1 MGHSDIVDYARNFA
15 VMVRIR
21 GPVSFSVSLS
31 GSGQTQCCIIMVTQL
46 AISVTLLSGPK
57 RDEDEKTRFS
67 SIPVRRPIHYL
78 ILFVS
83 QSFVFFCTYGCGGF
97 LFSFWVCVLCS
108 SGETALSTSGLL
120 VPDTLCDT
128 QVARRLYGDNCEGR
142 VLVVTVASVVEPF
155 LSPQQRENIPQVVS
169 HEFSNLVMS
178 KVCYLY
184 LLS

>member
-83 QSFVFFCTYGCGGF
+83 QSFFFFFALTAVGVFSSPSGYVYCVVLARQLFQLQGC
-97 LFSFWVCVLCS
+97 
-108 SGETALSTSGLL
+108 
-120 VPDTLCDT
+120 
-128 QVARRLYGDNCEGR
+128 
-142 VLVVTVASVVEPF
+142 
-155 LSPQQRENIPQVVS
+155 
-169 HEFSNLVMS
+169 
-178 KVCYLY
+178 LY
-184 LLS
+184 LIPFVTLK